1 MGKSFVLVA
10 LALMFSV
17 GCMGRLAP
25 LNAPPTRLG
34 PHPVGVTTLEL
45 TDAARDRELDV
56 ETWYPAADAPI
67 SGEPEVY
74 DIDASVLT
82 VARLRSVANARRDV
96 PSLRGAKL
104 PVVLLSHGAG
114 STRFGNVGL
123 AELLAS
129 HGYIVAAPDHD
140 GHTVSDKLTG
150 ISDGDRAQS
159 ALDRPLDLTAVLD
172 ELARRS
178 QGDDRLLHGRVDMTR
193 VAVAGH
199 SFGGRA
205 ALGVIGA
212 RYDGARQVRECR
224 ADDDNRDCPALEVF
238 GDGSYR
244 YRDPRIKAALLI
256 TPAGYDFYHA
266 DGIAEIDVPVLMIG
280 ARKDQTVPFA
290 ALQRPLF
297 DALEG
302 PRHMLELKQAGHLT
316 ATDVC
321 AVVTSIGFFA
331 TTFGGDQ
338 ARDGCGAGFL
348 TPQTTLDLVADATL
362 SFFDVYLHHA
372 PDAEKRLELALN
384 PVIVEGPP
392 RQVAIVVP

>member
-1 MGKSFVLVA
+1 MGKSFVLIA
-10 LALMFSV
+10 LALSVVV

-25 LNAPPTRLG
+25 VHAPPTRIG
-34 PHPVGVTTLEL
+34 PHPVGVTTLEVK
-45 TDAARDRELDV
+45 DAARGRKLEV
-56 ETWYPAADAPI
+56 EAWYPAAEAPI
-67 SGEPEVY
+67 QGKPEIY
-74 DIDASVLT
+74 DVEAGLLT
-82 VARLRSVANARRDV
+82 VARLRSVANTRRNV
-96 PSLRGAKL
+96 PSLRGARL

-114 STRFGNVGL
+114 STRYANVGL
-123 AELLAS
+123 AEVLAS

-150 ISDGDRAQS
+150 ISDDDRAQS
-159 ALDRPLDLTAVLD
+159 ALDRPLDLSAVLD
-172 ELARRS
+172 DLARRS
-178 QGDDRLLHGRVDMTR
+178 AGNDPLFRGRVDMNR

-205 ALGVIGA
+205 ALGLVGA
-212 RYDGARQVRECR
+212 RYDGSRQARECL

-238 GDGSYR
+238 GSDSYR

-266 DGIAEIDVPVLMIG
+266 DGVAEVDVPVLMVG
-280 ARKDQTVPFA
+280 ARKDKTVPYDS
-290 ALQRPLF
+290 LQQPLF

-302 PRHMLELKQAGHLT
+302 PRHMLQLARAGHLT

-321 AVVTSIGFFA
+321 AVVTSVGFFA
-331 TTFGGDQ
+331 ETFGGDQ
-338 ARDGCGAGFL
+338 ARDGCGAGYL

-362 SFFDVYLHHA
+362 SFFDVYLDHE
-372 PDAEKRLELALN
+372 PDAHRRLELALH
-384 PVIVEGPP
+384 PVIVDGP